1 MLARASV
8 LVLAVLPVSSPVSSD
23 LPRRVALAPPET
35 VSLYCGRGAD
45 YPDVHLILGADGAPH
60 ELRVVF
66 VDFRPSGGRARWTL
80 RDCLYTAHRLDGSRP
95 IVASLWIRARDRR
108 EPRELILQCMTPAL
122 QSLSI
127 ESPPAP
133 IMPACSN
140 A

>member
-1 MLARASV
+1 MLAAA
-8 LVLAVLPVSSPVSSD
+8 LVLAALLLSSPVSSD
-23 LPRRVALAPPET
+23 LAHRGAAPET

-45 YPDVHLILGADGAPH
+45 YPDVHLILGAEGAPH

-127 ESPPAP
+127 ETPPAP